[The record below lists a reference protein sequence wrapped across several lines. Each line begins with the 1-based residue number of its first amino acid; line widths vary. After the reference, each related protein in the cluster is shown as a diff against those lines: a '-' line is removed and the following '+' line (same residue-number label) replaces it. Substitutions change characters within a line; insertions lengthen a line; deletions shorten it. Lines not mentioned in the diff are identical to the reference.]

1 MLFIIEMLLDIDYK
15 KEYNMEDYLKFI
27 LEIHRPDVN
36 ELTPKLFGERLNQF
50 LKIFRNRDLYIRVY
64 MGLNNKN
71 RIWEMENV
79 ILENIESILVED
91 KYFLSCK
98 VPSQYRDFMY
108 VGRGKLIP
116 NFDEDFNI
124 IDFNYIWKGR
134 E

>member
-108 VGRGKLIP
+108 EGRGKLIP